1 MAKPRRYR
9 GHTFRHRDHVPA
21 DLAGAVIFERSA
33 AAPLDTVP
41 HTDLTTRTI
50 ALRTDSVDETN
61 RSVAATIATEAPVLV
76 VDYNL
81 RQIIE
86 EILLMDGARIAARV
100 PLLNNHY
107 RFSLDDVLGSVRD
120 SRTTGGEMEARLFFA
135 DGDELAERAW
145 NKAKQGH
152 LPDVSVG
159 YRALE
164 STDIPPGQSKVVAGK
179 SYTAGARTKRVTTQW
194 EVREVS
200 LVPVGAD
207 PAAKIRQSADPLPA
221 AIPAAQPEEVATVNK
236 QLRAYLASLG
246 MRADATDAQA
256 CEYWRTLSG
265 AQRVAADSLATVTE
279 PAPGTPAAPPAEPA
293 RGAIP
298 GAVLPSPTV
307 VATSAPGSVAP
318 APVPTAD
325 QIRQE
330 GASLE
335 RRRLARIAELGV
347 GVSPETVQ
355 RAIDEGLDEAR
366 FAPLFLQSLR
376 DARPPA
382 VGQAGHVG
390 IHSRG
395 HDTDCNLAALQGA
408 LLLREGVALDR
419 PAFENPRLRSNERH
433 LPDWLRRPVNDTVRQ
448 QAMDLAHRFDSLSL
462 VDVCREAVRL
472 DGGRVTHQRDEMIR
486 AAVSGGALTAIFST
500 AVNAQLLASYVE
512 APDSTMGW
520 VAEADV
526 PDFKND
532 ERASMGKFGALS
544 KAARGQPAN
553 HLDLADSKETSKIA
567 RYSGQ
572 WVIDEMDIIDDR
584 FGAIENMSPGEMGNS
599 AAALRPDLIYAILL
613 ANAALDADSVA
624 LFHSTHANLHTNALS
639 ATNLEIGIATMG
651 KQRIRGRS
659 INPRPRYLLVPQ
671 DLRFSAD
678 IYLTSAQRF
687 DGSSTGTAGGVKNP
701 LAELGIVA
709 VADDRL
715 GVAGVTD
722 PSSGTAY
729 AGSAT
734 NWYLS
739 GRPGEGGAKTL
750 VCKYRRGTGRAPS
763 IRSFALTQGQ
773 WGIGFDIL
781 LDIGADADDYRALY
795 RGNV

>member
-33 AAPLDTVP
+33 AAPIETAP
-41 HTDLTTRTI
+41 ATDLTVRTFT
-50 ALRTDSVDETN
+50 LRADSVDEKQ

-76 VDYNL
+76 RDYNSYQL
-81 RQIIE
+81 ID
-86 EILLMDGARIAARV
+86 EILLMDGHRMAARV

-107 RFSLDDVLGSVRD
+107 RYSLDDVLGSVRD
-120 SRTTGGEMEARLFFA
+120 SRRTGGELEARLFFA

-152 LPDVSVG
+152 LTDVSVG

-164 STDIPPGQSKVVAGK
+164 STDIPPGQTKIVNGQ

-207 PAAKIRQSADPLPA
+207 PAAKIRQSADPPPA
-221 AIPAAQPEEVATVNK
+221 AIPAAKPEEVETVNN

-265 AQRVAADSLATVTE
+265 AQRLAADSLATVTE
-279 PAPGTPAAPPAEPA
+279 PAPGTPAAPPAELA
-293 RGAIP
+293 RGATP

-318 APVPTAD
+318 APAPTAD

-395 HDTDCNLAALQGA
+395 HDTDCNLGALQA
-408 LLLREGVALDR
+408 AMLCRESVPLDQ
-419 PAFENPRLRSNERH
+419 PAFADPRFRANVQH
-433 LPDWLRRPVNDTVRQ
+433 LPKWLRRDVNDPLRQ
-448 QAMDLAHRFDSLSL
+448 RAMDAAHDFADLSL
-462 VDVCREAVRL
+462 VEVCREAIRL
-472 DGGRVTHQRDEMIR
+472 DGRVPPRNRDEMIR

-500 AVNAQLLASYVE
+500 TVNAQLLGAYVE
-512 APDSTMGW
+512 YPDSTMGW

-544 KAARGQPAN
+544 KAARGKAAD
-553 HLDLADSKETSKIA
+553 HLDLDDSKETSKIA
-567 RYSGQ
+567 RYTGQ
-572 WVIDEMDIIDDR
+572 WVIDEQDIIDDR
-584 FGAIENMSPGEMGNS
+584 FGALDNLSPSEMGNS

-624 LFHSTHANLHTNALS
+624 LFHSTHANTNTLALS
-639 ATNLEIGIATMG
+639 ATNLEVAIAAMA
-651 KQRIRGRS
+651 KQRIRNRA
-659 INPRPRYLLVPQ
+659 INVRPRYLLVPQ
-671 DLRFSAD
+671 DLRFSGN

-709 VADDRL
+709 VADDRM

-722 PSSGTAY
+722 PATGTAY
-729 AGSAT
+729 AGTAT

-739 GRPGEGGAKTL
+739 ARPGEGGAKTL
-750 VCKYRRGTGRAPS
+750 VCKYRRGTGRSPS
-763 IRSFALTQGQ
+763 IRSFVLTQGQ
-773 WGIGFDIL
+773 WGIGFDIAH
-781 LDIGADADDYRALY
+781 DIGSDADDYRGMY